1 VIGSLRGQIL
11 DRDVAANELLV
22 DVGGVG
28 YRVLVPPRT
37 LVAAGELGDAVFVH
51 VHTHVR
57 EDAIVLYGFA
67 TSDERVAFEALL
79 SAHKVGPALALAV
92 LSHLT
97 PMALRRAVASDDID
111 ALVAVPGVG
120 KTTAARLVLDLK
132 NKLALDADPEATL
145 AAVNGDGLLPTN
157 ARTDVRNALANL
169 GYAPDEISFAVR
181 DLAEDSDD
189 ASAMLRDALKTLA
202 AAR

>member
-11 DRDVAANELLV
+11 DRMTTGELLV
-22 DVGGVG
+22 DVNGVG
-28 YRVLVPPRT
+28 YRVQVPPRT
-37 LVAAGELGDAVFVH
+37 LVAAGDLGDAVFLH

-79 SAHKVGPALALAV
+79 SAHKVGPSLALAV

-97 PMALRRAVASDDID
+97 PVALRRAVASDDID
-111 ALVAVPGVG
+111 ALCSVPGIG
-120 KTTAARLVLDLK
+120 KTTAARLLLDLK

-145 AAVNGDGLLPTN
+145 AAVNGDAGAPAG
-157 ARTDVRNALANL
+157 ARADVRNALANL
-169 GYAPDEISFAVR
+169 GYGPDEISFAVR
-181 DLAEDSDD
+181 ELPEEGDD
-189 ASAMLRDALKTLA
+189 ASDLLRVALKTLA
-202 AAR
+202 TVR

>member
-1 VIGSLRGQIL
+1 MIGSLRGQIL
-11 DRDVAANELLV
+11 DRTTGGELLV
-22 DVGGVG
+22 EVGGVG

-37 LVAAGELGDAVFVH
+37 LVSAGELGDAVFLH

-79 SAHKVGPALALAV
+79 LAHKVGPTLALAI

-97 PMALRRAVASDDID
+97 PLALRRAVASDDID
-111 ALVAVPGVG
+111 ALCAVPGVG

-145 AAVNGDGLLPTN
+145 AAVNGDGAPPAG
-157 ARTDVRNALANL
+157 ARSDVRHALANL

-181 DLAEDSDD
+181 DLPEDGDD
-189 ASAMLRDALKTLA
+189 ASDLLRVALKTLA

>member
-1 VIGSLRGQIL
+1 MIGSLRGQVL
-11 DRDVAANELLV
+11 DRTTNSELLV
-22 DVGGVG
+22 EVGGVG

-37 LVAAGELGDAVFVH
+37 LVAAGDIGDPVFLH

-67 TSDERVAFEALL
+67 TGDERVAFEALL

-97 PMALRRAVASDDID
+97 PLALRRAVASNDID
-111 ALVAVPGVG
+111 ALCSVPGVG
-120 KTTAARLVLDLK
+120 KTTAARLLLDLK

-145 AAVNGDGLLPTN
+145 AAVNGDAAPQLS
-157 ARTDVRNALANL
+157 ARADVRNALANL
-169 GYAPDEISFAVR
+169 GYAPDEISYAVR
-181 DLAEDSDD
+181 DLPEENDD
-189 ASAMLRDALKTLA
+189 ASELLRTALRTLA

>member
-11 DRDVAANELLV
+11 DRMTTGELLV
-22 DVGGVG
+22 DVAGVG
-28 YRVLVPPRT
+28 YRVQVPPRT
-37 LVAAGELGDAVFVH
+37 LVSAGDLGDTVFLH

-67 TSDERVAFEALL
+67 TSDERIAFEALL

-97 PMALRRAVASDDID
+97 PLALRRAVASDDID
-111 ALVAVPGVG
+111 ALCSVPGIG
-120 KTTAARLVLDLK
+120 KTTAARLLLDLK

-145 AAVNGDGLLPTN
+145 AAVNGDAGGGNT
-157 ARTDVRNALANL
+157 ARADVRNALANL
-169 GYAPDEISFAVR
+169 GYAPDEITFAVR
-181 DLAEDSDD
+181 ELPEEGDD
-189 ASAMLRDALKTLA
+189 ASDLLRVALKTLA

>member
-1 VIGSLRGQIL
+1 MIGSLRGQVL
-11 DRDVAANELLV
+11 DRTVDGGLLV
-22 DVGGVG
+22 EVGGVG

-37 LVAAGELGDAVFVH
+37 LAAAGELGDAIFLH

-67 TSDERVAFEALL
+67 TSDERIAFEALL
-79 SAHKVGPALALAV
+79 SAHKVGPALALAIS
-92 LSHLT
+92 SHLT
-97 PMALRRAVASDDID
+97 PIALRRAVASDDID
-111 ALVAVPGVG
+111 ALCAVPGVG

-145 AAVNGDGLLPTN
+145 AAANGEAAPAG
-157 ARTDVRNALANL
+157 AVVDVRHALANL
-169 GYAPDEISFAVR
+169 GYALDEISFAMR
-181 DLAEDSDD
+181 DLPEADDD
-189 ASAMLRDALKTLA
+189 ASEMLRVALKTLA

>member
-1 VIGSLRGQIL
+1 MIGSLRGQIL
-11 DRDVAANELLV
+11 DRLTTGELLV
-22 DVGGVG
+22 DVNGVG
-28 YRVLVPPRT
+28 YRVQVPTRT
-37 LVAAGELGDAVFVH
+37 LVSAGDLGDTVFLH

-97 PMALRRAVASDDID
+97 PMALRRAVASDDLD
-111 ALVAVPGVG
+111 ALCAVPGIG
-120 KTTAARLVLDLK
+120 KTTAARLLLDLK
-132 NKLALDADPEATL
+132 TKLALDADPEATL
-145 AAVNGDGLLPTN
+145 AAVNGDGASLLTN
-157 ARTDVRNALANL
+157 ARADVRNALANL
-169 GYAPDEISFAVR
+169 GYGPDEISYAVR
-181 DLAEDSDD
+181 DLPDDGDD
-189 ASAMLRDALKTLA
+189 ASDLLRVALKTLA

>member
-1 VIGSLRGQIL
+1 MIGSLRGQIL
-11 DRDVAANELLV
+11 DRDVAGNELLV

-37 LVAAGELGDAVFVH
+37 LVAAGELGDAVFLH

-79 SAHKVGPALALAV
+79 SAHKVGPALALGV

-111 ALVAVPGVG
+111 ALCAVPGVG

-132 NKLALDADPEATL
+132 NKLALDTDPEATL
-145 AAVNGDGLLPTN
+145 AAVNGDASLPSS

-189 ASAMLRDALKTLA
+189 ASALLRDALKTLA

>member
-1 VIGSLRGQIL
+1 VIGSLRGQVL
-11 DRDVAANELLV
+11 DRSTDGSLLV
-22 DVGGVG
+22 EVGGVG

-37 LVAAGELGDAVFVH
+37 LVAAGDLGDAIFLH

-67 TSDERVAFEALL
+67 TSDERIAFEALL
-79 SAHKVGPALALAV
+79 SAHKVGPTLALAI

-97 PMALRRAVASDDID
+97 PLALRRAVASDDID
-111 ALVAVPGVG
+111 ALCAVPGVG

-132 NKLALDADPEATL
+132 TKLALDSDPEATL
-145 AAVNGDGLLPTN
+145 AAVNGDAGVATN

-169 GYAPDEISFAVR
+169 GYAPDEITFAVR
-181 DLAEDSDD
+181 DLPDENDD
-189 ASAMLRDALKTLA
+189 ASALLRVALKTLA

>member
-1 VIGSLRGQIL
+1 VIGSLRGQVL
-11 DRDVAANELLV
+11 DRTIDGGLLV
-22 DVGGVG
+22 EVGGVG

-37 LVAAGELGDAVFVH
+37 LASAGELGEPIFLH

-79 SAHKVGPALALAV
+79 SAHKVGPALALAIT
-92 LSHLT
+92 SHLT

-111 ALVAVPGVG
+111 ALCAVPGVG

-145 AAVNGDGLLPTN
+145 AAVNGDAALPTN
-157 ARTDVRNALANL
+157 ARADVRHALANL

-181 DLAEDSDD
+181 DLPDEDDD
-189 ASAMLRDALKTLA
+189 ASALLRVALKTLA
-202 AAR
+202 TAR